1 MFIKYIKEL
10 SLKKILKSTL
20 KNVKPTI
27 LNSKVN
33 SVAVLI
39 DETYFSQKNDL
50 INELIHLGFNR
61 DKIKTLVYKDK
72 IKKNEVFT
80 FPAFSRKDLGWK
92 GDFLSNQV
100 VDFLNTE
107 FDLLISY
114 YDLEK
119 TPLLLAT
126 HQSKALFKVG
136 FSTVD
141 KRLNH
146 LLINTNVE
154 NFKVFVH
161 ELFRYLK
168 ILNKI

>member
-20 KNVKPTI
+20 KNVKPSS
-27 LNSKVN
+27 LGSYVS

-39 DETYFSQKNDL
+39 DETYFIQKNDL
-50 INELIHLGFNR
+50 INELINFGIKR
-61 DKIKTLVYKDK
+61 DNIKLLVYKDK
-72 IKKNEVFT
+72 IKKNEIFA
-80 FPAFSRKDLGWK
+80 FPAFSKKDLNWK
-92 GDFLSNQV
+92 GDFSANHV

-126 HQSKALFKVG
+126 NRSKALFKVG

>member
-20 KNVKPTI
+20 KNVKPSS
-27 LNSKVN
+27 LDSYVS

-39 DETYFSQKNDL
+39 DETYFIQKNDL
-50 INELIHLGFNR
+50 INELINFGIKR
-61 DKIKTLVYKDK
+61 DNIKLLVYKDK
-72 IKKNEVFT
+72 IKKNEVFAY
-80 FPAFSRKDLGWK
+80 PVFSKKDLDWK
-92 GDFLSNQV
+92 GDFSTNHV

-119 TPLLLAT
+119 SPLLLAT
-126 HQSKALFKVG
+126 NHSKALFKVG

-154 NFKVFVH
+154 NFKVFIH

>member
-20 KNVKPTI
+20 KNVKP
-27 LNSKVN
+27 SAVDGCVN
-33 SVAVLI
+33 SVGVLI
-39 DETYFSQKNDL
+39 DETYFVQKNDL
-50 INELIHLGFNR
+50 INELINYGFKR
-61 DKIKTLVYKDK
+61 DDIKILIYKDK
-72 IKKNEVFT
+72 IKKNEVFP
-80 FPAFSRKDLGWK
+80 FPVFTRKDLNWK
-92 GDFLSNQV
+92 GDFSATHV
-100 VDFLNTE
+100 IDFLKAE
-107 FDLLISY
+107 FDLLINY

-126 HQSKALFKVG
+126 HNSRALFKVG
-136 FSTVD
+136 FSSVD